1 ARPSRAADPAPT
13 TPLLELSGVHKRF
26 GGVHALRGADL
37 TISAPGVVHALI
49 GQNGSG
55 KSTLLGVLSGQL
67 RPDEGGLALDGG
79 KVAFASAA
87 SAIAHGVAMVSQETA
102 VVPELSVAENVLLG
116 RRSVRGPLGLDRRRT
131 RRRAL
136 EVLAR
141 LSLDYDPD
149 LPVGRLRPDQQQ
161 MVEIARALSMDA
173 RILVLDEPTSS
184 LTDDEVEALFTAVR
198 ELTRQGVSVI
208 YVSHRLSEL
217 FAVAD
222 ELTVLRDGLTVAQ
235 GPMAGFDTDT
245 VVQAMVGEART
256 GRVAAGRAHAPMEA
270 STPAVAV
277 RGLSV
282 RGLLHDVDL
291 EVGRG
296 EIVGVAGLVGAGRSE
311 LLKAIFGVL
320 AIDAGAVEVE
330 GRPVSAG
337 HPRSAIRQGL
347 GFLPPD
353 RKTEGVVLS
362 MSVADNLGMV
372 RTNSR
377 ARLAPPARAAEAAL
391 CTETC
396 RTIRIRTPSIGAPV
410 WTLSGGNQQKVA
422 LGKWL
427 GTGIKALLLDE
438 PTRGVDVG
446 AKAEI
451 HDRLRATA
459 AAGTG
464 LLVSSSEHDELL
476 ELCDRI
482 LVMSRGRIV
491 ASLDPARAT
500 DGELARLTG
509 GHL

>member
-1 ARPSRAADPAPT
+1 
-13 TPLLELSGVHKRF
+13 V
-26 GGVHALRGADL
+26 
-37 TISAPGVVHALI
+37 
-49 GQNGSG
+49 
-55 KSTLLGVLSGQL
+55 
-67 RPDEGGLALDGG
+67 
-79 KVAFASAA
+79 
-87 SAIAHGVAMVSQETA
+87 
-102 VVPELSVAENVLLG
+102 
-116 RRSVRGPLGLDRRRT
+116 
-131 RRRAL
+131 
-136 EVLAR
+136 
-141 LSLDYDPD
+141 
-149 LPVGRLRPDQQQ
+149 
-161 MVEIARALSMDA
+161 
-173 RILVLDEPTSS
+173 
-184 LTDDEVEALFTAVR
+184 
-198 ELTRQGVSVI
+198 
-208 YVSHRLSEL
+208 
-217 FAVAD
+217 
-222 ELTVLRDGLTVAQ
+222 TVLRDGVTVAR
-235 GPMAGFDTDT
+235 GAMSAFDTET
-245 VVQAMVGEART
+245 LVQAMVGEART
-256 GRVAAGRAHAPMEA
+256 ARAPAGRPRAPA
-270 STPAVAV
+270 NPTAPPRSV
-277 RGLSV
+277 RGLRV
-282 RGLLHDVDL
+282 HGLLHDVDL

-320 AIDAGAVEVE
+320 AVDAGAIEVH

-337 HPRSAIRQGL
+337 DPRSAIRQGL

-372 RTNSR
+372 RTNGR
-377 ARLAPPARAAEAAL
+377 TRLARPGGAAEAAVSA
-391 CTETC
+391 ETC
-396 RTIRIRTPSIGAPV
+396 RAIHVRTPSIGAPV

-427 GTGIKALLLDE
+427 GTGIKVLLLDE

-491 ASLDPARAT
+491 ASLHPEHAT